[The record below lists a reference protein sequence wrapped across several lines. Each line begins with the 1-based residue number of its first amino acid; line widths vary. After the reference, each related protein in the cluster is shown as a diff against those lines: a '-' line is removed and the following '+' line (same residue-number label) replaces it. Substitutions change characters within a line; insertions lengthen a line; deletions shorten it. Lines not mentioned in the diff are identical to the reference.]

1 MPESRLKKSSI
12 HIALLSGLLLLLF
25 NNQLSAQYQVK
36 GIVFDSSRNYRIEA
50 VTVMSTGGRM
60 TMTDSLGRYHIDV
73 AEKDSIWF
81 SYLGKPTPKYPV
93 LKMAD
98 VNQFDIALRL
108 KTDVM
113 AEVRIRSRS
122 YRMDSIQNRKDYAKI
137 FDYKKVSVGSLTSI
151 GPTGAAIDLDELI
164 RLFQFRKN
172 RSMLKFQERLL
183 EQEREK
189 FIDHRFNKALVRR
202 LTGLEDPDIGA
213 FMQKYRPTYEFAMST
228 SDYDFQLYIKTAS
241 EQYKRSKTF

>member
-1 MPESRLKKSSI
+1 M
-12 HIALLSGLLLLLF
+12 LSFCNGV
-25 NNQLSAQYQVK
+25 SAQYQVK
-36 GIVFDSSRNYRIEA
+36 GIVFDSSRTYRIEA
-50 VTVMSTGGRM
+50 VTVMSTGGRI
-60 TMTDSLGRYHIDV
+60 TMTDTLGRYHIDV

-98 VNQFDIALRL
+98 INEFDIALRL

-137 FDYKKVSVGSLTSI
+137 FDYKKVSVGSMTSI
-151 GPTGAAIDLDELI
+151 GPSGGAIDLDELI
-164 RLFQFRKN
+164 RLFQFKKN
-172 RSMLKFQERLL
+172 KSMLKFQERLL

-202 LTGLEDPDIGA
+202 LSGLEDPELGA
-213 FMQKYRPTYEFAMST
+213 FMQQYRPTYEFATFT
-228 SDYDFQLYIKTAS
+228 SDYDFQLYIKTAA
-241 EQYKRSKTF
+241 EQYKKSKAF